1 MMGKAGTKE
10 RQIAVLLH
18 EAATNPNAAAE
29 LLLEA
34 ATYLRSNQTM
44 PTALATHLAKALSKA
59 AKARQSKR
67 GETLAEMLGLT
78 GEAQRLPKYRSFD
91 LFKLIILHDEK
102 KRTIPNKLLK
112 KELLYDVCELADVN
126 ERRASDLIKDAR
138 KELGKARD
146 EIGVKFSINEVQ

>member
-18 EAATNPNAAAE
+18 EAATNPNAAAQ

-34 ATYLRSNQTM
+34 SIYLRSNQAM
-44 PTALATHLAKALSKA
+44 PTALATYLANALSKA
-59 AKARQSKR
+59 AKAGQSKR

-78 GEAQRLPKYRSFD
+78 GKAQRLPKYRSFD
-91 LFKLIILHDEK
+91 LFMLIILHDEK
-102 KRTIPNKLLK
+102 ERAIPSKLLK
-112 KELLYDVCELADVN
+112 KELMYDVCELANVK
-126 ERRASDLIKDAR
+126 ERQAKDLIRDAR
-138 KELGKARD
+138 KKLDNARD